1 MLIMD
6 QPKTTKATQ
15 NKVAIGVVN
24 YDDDDDMRDGTPGW
38 RKKGRKPQ
46 SRHPQKQPRKYD
58 PHLEMTFTNFCQLMG
73 FDEM

>member
-46 SRHPQKQPRKYD
+46 SRHPQK
-58 PHLEMTFTNFCQLMG
+58 
-73 FDEM
+73 